1 MAGVLAFTSFTKEGQ
16 KRITE
21 NDAVYLNAITEMA
34 NLFGN
39 QLETMTNGQSPGQS
53 GCQHP
58 AGYGAL

>member
-39 QLETMTNGQSPGQS
+39 QLETMTNGQSPANLDAS
-53 GCQHP
+53 ILP
-58 AGYGAL
+58 GYGAL